1 MDTGNRGAGLDDQT
15 KRPDRSQGV
24 LEFYKIR
31 VNRRLVAL
39 RVAAVSTAATAT
51 AGRTART
58 AAGAVFARAGFI
70 DGEGAIHE
78 IATVEK
84 ADGLLGFFC
93 GRHRHEAKAAGFSG
107 EFILHERGFCD
118 GTGLGEMILKIVFG
132 GVEGEIPDVEF
143 SGHILLF
150 LATAELSAAVP
161 NFWVSKLP
169 LKSANESAL
178 RNN

>member
-1 MDTGNRGAGLDDQT
+1 MANQK

-24 LEFYKIR
+24 WEFDEIR
-31 VNRRLVAL
+31 VNQRLVAL
-39 RVAAVSTAATAT
+39 GVAAVSAAATTTTT

-58 AAGAVFARAGFI
+58 AAGAIFARAGFI
-70 DGEGAIHE
+70 DGQGAIHE
-78 IATVEK
+78 ITTVKK
-84 ADGLLGFFC
+84 ADRLLGFFR
-93 GRHRHEAKAAGFSG
+93 GGHRDEAKAAGFTG
-107 EFILHERGFCD
+107 EFILHQS
-118 GTGLGEMILKIVFG
+118 GLGDGAGLGKMILKIVFG
-132 GVEGEIPDVEF
+132 GFEGKIPYVKF